1 MFTNPLN
8 RKYQTG
14 GSVDDEGFYNW
25 LKTNVKEFKDY
36 SIDQI
41 KEGVRKMEQTEEGR
55 KASASLKKS
64 YEEYKK
70 SKPSAKSK
78 FADGGKFQDFIC
90 KHARGGA
97 MDCGCGGTVIR
108 GEDGIPEVPEINPDS
123 KQSRQVRRSA
133 KRAQDLNGVTR
144 RSTSYIETPEGKWG
158 FEQGDVNG
166 NTTET
171 YFFAPNGSVPTQVD
185 TPWVQ
190 KIYTPYGYRIVNG
203 NQNSSGWRT
212 LGPRIEDILREDN
225 EIPSKQVH
233 VAPRISIFP
242 GLTSSGEVTNS
253 LQEGGELTRKQA
265 LTGAQWAMG
274 RGISPVSRDTAR
286 LAYINAKNALRNNSD
301 LRGRDLRQAARE
313 MISRPPQAPVPEM
326 AQIDFN
332 TLNNG
337 TVLSPIKDPQFIE
350 EPIFTDEELNQMG
363 NQAVN
368 DAMSS
373 LSRNTRN
380 RGNNAIAGAVQHF
393 ATIAPSTIGAVNY
406 GGYDTG
412 KFGERV
418 GNYLK
423 AHSTEL
429 MAHPIYGT
437 IKGLYNWFKK
447 EDGGVIKG
455 LDGLHLS
462 RKQAR
467 ELSGLNK
474 GYDRGQFQLAMS
486 NADAALRDNTDLRG
500 RELRQAKRIMVSGIT
515 PMERTVTMESSP
527 AELEISLPTAETISN
542 LNPNLELPVRE
553 VATPSPTPIPTPTRT
568 KEPSRAAQALDNAVK
583 YFATTAPS
591 TIGAIN
597 YEGYRNPVQN
607 FKDMWNHFT
616 GLFKKEDGGVIEK
629 HQDANGKIAT
639 SNVTPVGKVTQIR
652 FPKILFGPGHNT
664 VSFKSDD
671 GLVHTWTRYDD
682 GIYAYN
688 SSPSNITKIYSP
700 KAKETKN
707 VRDGLKHTTVTYPI
721 DSALTQKVDAL
732 IDDNTKWWE

>member
-14 GSVDDEGFYNW
+14 GSTPSKANSLIE
-25 LKTNVKEFKDY
+25 
-36 SIDQI
+36 
-41 KEGVRKMEQTEEGR
+41 
-55 KASASLKKS
+55 KASKNSGISAKILVDKINSISSDKSNGAEFAELIKAAASDEDTQERRNAIASLKK
-64 YEEYKK
+64 KCK
-70 SKPSAKSK
+70 SPM

-97 MDCGCGGTVIR
+97 IDCGCGGTVIR

-242 GLTSSGEVTNS
+242 GLTSSGEITNS

-326 AQIDFN
+326 EQIDFN

-337 TVLSPIKDPQFIE
+337 TVVSPIKDPQFIE

-373 LSRNTRN
+373 LSRNTKN

-474 GYDRGQFQLAMS
+474 GYDRGQFQLAMA

-500 RELRQAKRIMVSGIT
+500 RELRQAKRIMVSGIN

-542 LNPNLELPVRE
+542 LNPNLELPVRK
-553 VATPSPTPIPTPTRT
+553 VVTPTRT
-568 KEPSRAAQALDNAVK
+568 RKSSRAAKALDNTV
-583 YFATTAPS
+583 TTSPS
-591 TIGAIN
+591 IVIN
-597 YEGYRNPVQN
+597 YEGYRNPGQN

-629 HQDANGKIAT
+629 PTIN
-639 SNVTPVGKVTQIR
+639 R
-652 FPKILFGPGHNT
+652 FKNILH
-664 VSFKSDD
+664 K
-671 GLVHTWTRYDD
+671 
-682 GIYAYN
+682 
-688 SSPSNITKIYSP
+688 
-700 KAKETKN
+700 
-707 VRDGLKHTTVTYPI
+707 
-721 DSALTQKVDAL
+721 
-732 IDDNTKWWE
+732 

>member
-14 GSVDDEGFYNW
+14 GSVDDEGFYSW

-41 KEGVRKMEQTEEGR
+41 KEGVRKMEQTEEGK

-70 SKPSAKSK
+70 SKSSAKSK

-90 KHARGGA
+90 KHKRGGNV
-97 MDCGCGGTVIR
+97 DCGCGGMVIR
-108 GEDGIPEVPEINPDS
+108 GEDGMQTPQNRYSGWQKQARRWVTLPDGSTQAVEVIVSPDGQTGIQRIITDRSQMQDRSGMAVRDTAYGGGAYDNGKVLIDASQPLIPQEVKDLNDYLDS
-123 KQSRQVRRSA
+123 KPQ
-133 KRAQDLNGVTR
+133 
-144 RSTSYIETPEGKWG
+144 
-158 FEQGDVNG
+158 
-166 NTTET
+166 
-171 YFFAPNGSVPTQVD
+171 
-185 TPWVQ
+185 
-190 KIYTPYGYRIVNG
+190 
-203 NQNSSGWRT
+203 
-212 LGPRIEDILREDN
+212 
-225 EIPSKQVH
+225 SKQD
-233 VAPRISIFP
+233 
-242 GLTSSGEVTNS
+242 
-253 LQEGGELTRKQA
+253 GGELTRRQA

-368 DAMSS
+368 DATSS

-474 GYDRGQFQLAMS
+474 GYNRGQFQLAMA
-486 NADAALRDNTDLRG
+486 NADTALRNNTDLRG

-542 LNPNLELPVRE
+542 LNPNLELPVRK
-553 VATPSPTPIPTPTRT
+553 VVTPTRT
-568 KEPSRAAQALDNAVK
+568 RKSSRAAKVLDNT
-583 YFATTAPS
+583 ATTSPS
-591 TIGAIN
+591 IVIN

-607 FKDMWNHFT
+607 FRDMWNHFT
-616 GLFKKEDGGVIEK
+616 GLFKKEDGGRIEK
-629 HQDANGKIAT
+629 HQQDDKGTGIIGADNWKQYLNFPHIRENKDT
-639 SNVTPVGKVTQIR
+639 VGTLVAGR
-652 FPKILFGPGHNT
+652 EFPTGNFRYSGNYVFG
-664 VSFKSDD
+664 DD
-671 GLVHTWTRYDD
+671 GRRFTIYD
-682 GIYAYN
+682 N
-688 SSPSNITKIYSP
+688 SS
-700 KAKETKN
+700 KETLNTLVNQDWMNNNKVRKHLLKN
-707 VRDGLKHTTVTYPI
+707 VKVMPNNYFDDLLQKIDFKHASHDLK
-721 DSALTQKVDAL
+721 
-732 IDDNTKWWE
+732 